1 MFKYHPNL
9 KIMSCLFIAT
19 MKSVS
24 EVGFFISVYSN
35 KGTGTVSN
43 IVMAKVEIVSSQG
56 GVNNN
61 KFSKLGVYVGIR
73 EDGNKF
79 FWS

>member
-1 MFKYHPNL
+1 
-9 KIMSCLFIAT
+9 

-24 EVGFFISVYSN
+24 EVGFSYRYIVT
-35 KGTGTVSN
+35 KGQGLCR

-79 FWS
+79 FLS